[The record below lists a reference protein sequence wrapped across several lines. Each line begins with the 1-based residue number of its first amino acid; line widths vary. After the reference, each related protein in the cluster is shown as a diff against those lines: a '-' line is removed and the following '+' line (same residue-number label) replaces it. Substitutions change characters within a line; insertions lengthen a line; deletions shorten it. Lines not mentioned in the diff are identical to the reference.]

1 VASLAAFCVAVALAL
16 PAGTSGADEDATLR
30 IGTIQE
36 FDSINPHL
44 AFIASSA
51 EATMLVYDTLVGLGP
66 DLEYAPTGFAE
77 SWVREGSTWTFT
89 IREGLRWSDGRSADA
104 DDVAFTY
111 EYLLAS
117 LDPAYIG
124 PWAPAGNDLPRSGAT
139 RGDRRPDNPL
149 SLYGKV
155 LAEAAGLTSVEAVDR
170 QTVALTTDRPTTL
183 LLGAG
188 IPILPEHIW
197 SSVTFAEAVT
207 TFQAE
212 PPVVGSGPF
221 QVVEWQRGRSARF
234 ARNPFYWGR
243 QPFLEEVQFRFYPD
257 RTALLA
263 ALRRGEIDYARPVA
277 TDEFDALDA
286 EADIVGVEGLGAGFT
301 HVAFNTYGAPIDGG
315 GASTPAVRDRRFRDA
330 LGYALDSDALI
341 RDALDGHG
349 TPGTTV
355 IPPVFGP
362 FHTEPA
368 RPRTFDVDEARQR
381 LDDAG
386 YPDSDGDGVREDQ
399 DGAPIDLELY
409 YPTTESKYRLAA
421 RTVEAAWERVGI
433 GVTPHGLE
441 PDTLTELLYVPEA
454 GGTAEYD
461 AVLWGWTGSPDPDFL
476 LSLFTTAEIG
486 GWSDSNYASAAY
498 DALFERQR
506 RAATLE
512 ARQAVVAD
520 MLDLVYDDAPYHV
533 LFYDDELHARR
544 TDRFDG
550 WTTQPRAGG
559 VSVFAY
565 GVQAYLDL
573 VGAVGPSPT
582 PASTAP
588 DAPTPAAVPSAE
600 PFPGVVLPPGG
611 RTSLLV
617 GILAVVGVLSLAMIV
632 RRARRRSGP

>member
-1 VASLAAFCVAVALAL
+1 VTSLAAFGVAVALAI
-16 PAGTSGADEDATLR
+16 PAGTSGADEVATLR
-30 IGTIQE
+30 IGTTEE

-44 AFIASSA
+44 AFIASST
-51 EATMLVYDTLVGLGP
+51 EATMLGYDTLVGLGP

-77 SWVREGSTWTFT
+77 SWVREGSTWTFK
-89 IREGLRWSDGRSADA
+89 IREGLRWSDGRSANA
-104 DDVAFTY
+104 EDVAFTY
-111 EYLLAS
+111 DYLLAS
-117 LDPAYIG
+117 MDPAYIG

-139 RGDRRPDNPL
+139 RGDGRPDNPL
-149 SLYGKV
+149 SLYGEPLV
-155 LAEAAGLTSVEAVDR
+155 EAMGLTSVEDVDSR
-170 QTVALTTDRPTTL
+170 TVALTTARPTTL

-197 SSVTFAEAVT
+197 SSVPFAEAVT

-234 ARNPFYWGR
+234 ERNRFYWGR
-243 QPFLEEVQFRFYPD
+243 EPFLEEVQFRFYPD
-257 RTALLA
+257 ETALLA
-263 ALRRGEIDYARPVA
+263 ALRRGEIDYARPVP
-277 TDEFDALDA
+277 TDEFDELDA
-286 EADIVGVEGLGAGFT
+286 DGDIVGVEGLGAGFT

-315 GASTPAVRDRRFRDA
+315 GASTAAVRDLRFRDA
-330 LGYALDSDALI
+330 LGYALDPDALI

-368 RPRTFDVDEARQR
+368 RPRTYDPDEARQR

-386 YPDSDGDGVREDQ
+386 YADGDGDGVREDH

-409 YPTTESKYRLAA
+409 YPTTDSKYRLAA
-421 RTVEAAWERVGI
+421 RAVEAAWERVGI

-461 AVLWGWTGSPDPDFL
+461 VVLWGWTGSPDPDFL

-486 GWSDSNYASAAY
+486 GYSDSSYANEAY

-506 RAATLE
+506 GAATFE

-520 MLDLVYDDAPYHV
+520 MLDRVYDDAPYHV
-533 LFYDDELHARR
+533 LFYDGDLHARR

-550 WTTQPRAGG
+550 WSTQPAAGG
-559 VSVFAY
+559 VSFFAY
-565 GVQAYLDL
+565 GVQGYLDL
-573 VGAVGPSPT
+573 VPAAEASPT
-582 PASTAP
+582 PASASP
-588 DAPTPAAVPSAE
+588 LAPTPAAVPSTE
-600 PFPGVVLPPGG
+600 PLPSVVLPPGG
-611 RTSLLV
+611 RTPLLV
-617 GILAVVGVLSLAMIV
+617 GILAIVGVLSLAMVV
-632 RRARRRSGP
+632 RRARRRAAP